1 MAKKS
6 KMARYQ
12 RQLELIERYADL
24 RKSLKEKGDYQA
36 LRKLPRD
43 SNPNRLKYRDR
54 TDGRP
59 HAYMRKFG
67 VSRITFRELAHLGQL
82 PGVKKKQVGNFLKQ
96 G

>member
-12 RQLELIERYADL
+12 RQLELIESYADL

-82 PGVKKKQVGNFLKQ
+82 PGVKKASW
-96 G
+96 

>member
-6 KMARYQ
+6 KMARNQ

-36 LRKLPRD
+36 LTKLPRD

-54 TDGRP
+54 TKMAVR
-59 HAYMRKFG
+59 MLICENS
-67 VSRITFRELAHLGQL
+67 V
-82 PGVKKKQVGNFLKQ
+82 
-96 G
+96 

>member
-6 KMARYQ
+6 KMDRYQ
-12 RQLELIERYADL
+12 RQLELIERYAVL

-82 PGVKKKQVGNFLKQ
+82 PGVKKASW
-96 G
+96 

>member
-1 MAKKS
+1 MAKIS
-6 KMARYQ
+6 NMASYQ
-12 RQLELIERYADL
+12 SQLELIERYADL

-82 PGVKKKQVGNFLKQ
+82 PGVKKASW
-96 G
+96 

>member
-43 SNPNRLKYRDR
+43 SNPNRLKYRDK

-59 HAYMRKFG
+59 HAYMRKFV

-82 PGVKKKQVGNFLKQ
+82 PGVKKASW
-96 G
+96 

>member
-1 MAKKS
+1 MLWLKNQKWHAI
-6 KMARYQ
+6 RG
-12 RQLELIERYADL
+12 QLELIERYADL

-43 SNPNRLKYRDR
+43 SNPNRLKYRDK

-82 PGVKKKQVGNFLKQ
+82 PGVKKASW
-96 G
+96 

>member
-6 KMARYQ
+6 KMARNQ

-67 VSRITFRELAHLGQL
+67 VSRITFSESAHLGQL
-82 PGVKKKQVGNFLKQ
+82 PGVRKQVGKHS
-96 G
+96 